1 MIDRFLSQTS
11 FSSQED
17 FVKNLK
23 IHVPDNFNFGYDIV
37 DAWAAEQ
44 PDKPALLWTNDK
56 GEHHQFSFADMKQYT
71 DRTASYFQSLGI
83 GPVSYTHLD
92 VYKRQMLYDPTD
104 PHNIKKEQERN
115 NI

>member
-37 DAWAAEQ
+37 MPGLPNNQTNRPYDGLMT
-44 PDKPALLWTNDK
+44 KVNTTSSLL
-56 GEHHQFSFADMKQYT
+56 
-71 DRTASYFQSLGI
+71 RI
-83 GPVSYTHLD
+83 
-92 VYKRQMLYDPTD
+92 
-104 PHNIKKEQERN
+104 
-115 NI
+115 

>member
-71 DRTASYFQSLGI
+71 GQPLIFRAW
-83 GPVSYTHLD
+83 VSD
-92 VYKRQMLYDPTD
+92 MV
-104 PHNIKKEQERN
+104 IWSC
-115 NI
+115 

>member
-44 PDKPALLWTNDK
+44 PNKPALLWTNDK
-56 GEHHQFSFADMKQYT
+56 GEHLTGQPLIFSAWVSDMVIW
-71 DRTASYFQSLGI
+71 SC
-83 GPVSYTHLD
+83 
-92 VYKRQMLYDPTD
+92 
-104 PHNIKKEQERN
+104 
-115 NI
+115 

>member
-37 DAWAAEQ
+37 DAQ
-44 PDKPALLWTNDK
+44 LPNNQTNRLYYGLMTK
-56 GEHHQFSFADMKQYT
+56 VN
-71 DRTASYFQSLGI
+71 TASSLLRI
-83 GPVSYTHLD
+83 
-92 VYKRQMLYDPTD
+92 
-104 PHNIKKEQERN
+104 
-115 NI
+115 

>member
-37 DAWAAEQ
+37 DAWAA
-44 PDKPALLWTNDK
+44 
-56 GEHHQFSFADMKQYT
+56 
-71 DRTASYFQSLGI
+71 
-83 GPVSYTHLD
+83 
-92 VYKRQMLYDPTD
+92 RQTRQTGLIMD
-104 PHNIKKEQERN
+104 
-115 NI
+115 

>member
-37 DAWAAEQ
+37 DAWAA
-44 PDKPALLWTNDK
+44 
-56 GEHHQFSFADMKQYT
+56 
-71 DRTASYFQSLGI
+71 RT
-83 GPVSYTHLD
+83 T
-92 VYKRQMLYDPTD
+92 RQTGLIMD
-104 PHNIKKEQERN
+104 
-115 NI
+115 

>member
-56 GEHHQFSFADMKQYT
+56 GEHHQFSFADMKPKTKLQMEIVNGS
-71 DRTASYFQSLGI
+71 RKLA
-83 GPVSYTHLD
+83 PVSEAQ
-92 VYKRQMLYDPTD
+92 KS
-104 PHNIKKEQERN
+104 
-115 NI
+115 

>member
-56 GEHHQFSFADMKQYT
+56 GEHNIQIRQHPTFKVWASDMVIW
-71 DRTASYFQSLGI
+71 SC
-83 GPVSYTHLD
+83 
-92 VYKRQMLYDPTD
+92 
-104 PHNIKKEQERN
+104 
-115 NI
+115 

>member
-37 DAWAAEQ
+37 DGLPNNQ
-44 PDKPALLWTNDK
+44 TNRPYYGLMTKVNTTSSLL
-56 GEHHQFSFADMKQYT
+56 
-71 DRTASYFQSLGI
+71 RI
-83 GPVSYTHLD
+83 
-92 VYKRQMLYDPTD
+92 
-104 PHNIKKEQERN
+104 
-115 NI
+115 

>member
-44 PDKPALLWTNDK
+44 PDNRPYYGLMTKVNTTSSLL
-56 GEHHQFSFADMKQYT
+56 
-71 DRTASYFQSLGI
+71 RI
-83 GPVSYTHLD
+83 
-92 VYKRQMLYDPTD
+92 
-104 PHNIKKEQERN
+104 
-115 NI
+115 

>member
-56 GEHHQFSFADMKQYT
+56 GEHHQFSFADMKNILTGQPLIF
-71 DRTASYFQSLGI
+71 RAW
-83 GPVSYTHLD
+83 VSD
-92 VYKRQMLYDPTD
+92 MV
-104 PHNIKKEQERN
+104 IWSC
-115 NI
+115 

>member
-56 GEHHQFSFADMKQYT
+56 GEHHQFSFADMN
-71 DRTASYFQSLGI
+71 SYKI
-83 GPVSYTHLD
+83 AMRN
-92 VYKRQMLYDPTD
+92 KYDISD
-104 PHNIKKEQERN
+104 MVIWSC
-115 NI
+115 